1 VAAFSPPV
9 GGPSSGPSKDT
20 LRTPLV
26 RPRSGCA
33 LERVRGCAGGAAARP
48 AVRSSGKQ
56 QGMCGSRLAR
66 RASRRRHCLGVASAQ
81 LSLWLAAV
89 CSSAMRRKSGAG
101 RPGALATARAATT
114 MPGTAP
120 PRRPARCGRARPP
133 HQAARRR
140 GARVRRARGRGRRLG
155 RARCGRARAQA
166 ARRRATAATT
176 RRARPRGACSRTPA
190 GSAPGA
196 AKEPQRDAPAS
207 EGGLAA
213 ACERGH
219 LLDFIRDGA
228 SMLVRSAVLQA
239 RAPWLLL
246 CGPVVPV
253 CMSAT
258 DSVQGVTVR
267 ASLS

>member
-1 VAAFSPPV
+1 VQLGDEAQER
-9 GGPSSGPSKDT
+9 GGSSGRAGDGTGCDDDAGDRPAQEAGSLWAGT
-20 LRTPLV
+20 PAASGRT
-26 RPRSGCA
+26 
-33 LERVRGCAGGAAARP
+33 EAGGAGAAG
-48 AVRSSGKQ
+48 SGPGQ
-56 QGMCGSRLAR
+56 APGQG
-66 RASRRRHCLGVASAQ
+66 
-81 LSLWLAAV
+81 SLWAGTRSGSAAPGDGRDD
-89 CSSAMRRKSGAG
+89 AAGA
-101 RPGALATARAATT
+101 AA
-114 MPGTAP
+114 GGLFA
-120 PRRPARCGRARPP
+120 G
-133 HQAARRR
+133 
-140 GARVRRARGRGRRLG
+140 
-155 RARCGRARAQA
+155 
-166 ARRRATAATT
+166 
-176 RRARPRGACSRTPA
+176 TPA